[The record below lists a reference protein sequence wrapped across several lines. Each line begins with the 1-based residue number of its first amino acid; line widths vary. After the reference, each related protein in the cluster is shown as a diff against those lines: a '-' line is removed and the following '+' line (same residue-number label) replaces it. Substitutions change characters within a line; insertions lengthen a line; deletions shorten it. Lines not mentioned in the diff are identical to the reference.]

1 MPVARRRKRTTT
13 ARRTTTRRRR
23 RTTTTRTRR
32 GKRSTAL
39 SRPVPYSGPLAK
51 FMGKSSGPRTD
62 VVKKIWA
69 HIKRKNLQDPNNR
82 RMIRP
87 DATLAPIIGSRPIHM
102 MSMTK
107 AYSKFM
113 PRSQARKRR

>member
-1 MPVARRRKRTTT
+1 MPATRRRTT
-13 ARRTTTRRRR
+13 ATTTRRRR
-23 RTTTTRTRR
+23 TTTRTRR
-32 GKRSTAL
+32 GKGSTAL

-113 PRSQARKRR
+113 PRSQYRKRK